1 MKDLRKIFPVL
12 FLSLILFSCDSE
24 PIELSDHEWRV
35 IDVSGTASTKEKL
48 SALTLTFEEE
58 QKISGF
64 AGCNDYRG
72 GATYNREQIKF
83 STLYTDKENCDDINL
98 EKTFLANLESSSTYT
113 YAANKLVLF
122 DDSGNILVEMEKI

>member
-48 SALTLTFEEE
+48 STLTLTFEEE

>member
-1 MKDLRKIFPVL
+1 MNDFRKIFPIL
-12 FLSLILFSCDSE
+12 FLSLIMLSCNSE

-35 IDVSGTASTKEKL
+35 IDLSGAGTSKEKL
-48 SALTLTFEEE
+48 RNLTLTFQED

-83 STLYTDKENCDDINL
+83 STLYTDKENCEDINL
-98 EKTFLANLESSSTYT
+98 EKTYLSNLENSSNYT
-113 YAANKLVLF
+113 YAADKLVLF
-122 DDSGNILVEMEKI
+122 DDSGNILVEMEKK